1 MSPQSRRPP
10 PVSSREVRALL
21 RRADKLF
28 AEGAKLQA
36 LAKKALIHHFSQEIA
51 DQPTADDRARR
62 KAMSRRI
69 RKK

>member
-1 MSPQSRRPP
+1 
-10 PVSSREVRALL
+10 VKALL
-21 RRADKLF
+21 RKADRLF

-36 LAKKALIHHFSQEIA
+36 LAKEALVQHFRREIS

-62 KAMSRRI
+62 QAMTRKV

>member
-1 MSPQSRRPP
+1 MASQSKRPS

-28 AEGAKLQA
+28 AEGAKLQV
-36 LAKKALIHHFSQEIA
+36 LARQALIKHYRDEVA
-51 DQPTADDRARR
+51 NQPTADDRLRRQKMAR
-62 KAMSRRI
+62 KI

>member
-1 MSPQSRRPP
+1 MAPQSKRPP
-10 PVSSREVRALL
+10 PVSSREVRLLL

-36 LAKKALIHHFSQEIA
+36 LAKQALIDHFRQGVA
-51 DQPTADDRARR
+51 DEPTADDRVRR
-62 KAMSRRI
+62 AKMSRRK